1 MVGII
6 AVGFWPE
13 MLANVLAGL
22 EGKDFHL
29 LSGLRDSLIY
39 LALAAY
45 LFVNNNGFKIE
56 ARGNL
61 SLENYLQVFLNFVYG
76 LSRKS
81 VKFDTEKIFETFFYN
96 AIFNA
101 SKKLHDFV
109 YQDFTMQ
116 LLWIPI
122 FMTVLL
128 LWQQIYAYF

>member
-1 MVGII
+1 
-6 AVGFWPE
+6 VGFWPE
-13 MLANVLAGL
+13 MPGNVLGTLA
-22 EGKDFHL
+22 EKDFHL
-29 LSGLRDSLIY
+29 ISGLRDTLIY
-39 LALAAY
+39 FALAAY
-45 LFVNNNGFKIE
+45 LFINNNAFKID
-56 ARGNL
+56 ARANL

-101 SKKLHDFV
+101 SKKIHDFV
-109 YQDFTMQ
+109 YQDFTLQ

-128 LWQQIYAYF
+128 FWQQLYSYF